1 LRTHA
6 TKKAITSSGR
16 RFAGEQV
23 KYATAFLGW
32 LAGNDSTLKTCN
44 QANIDTWHAEH
55 SEHDR
60 SRLRGFLLWCMAS
73 KLTRQLRLPTQTI
86 RRNAPLPQRQRMDL
100 LGRLLADP
108 ELPLRARVAGII
120 VLLYAQPVTRI
131 VRLTVDDVIRD
142 EDQVL
147 LRLGEPPAP
156 VPGPAADLLLSW
168 IDNRDNMNTATNPSS
183 NWLFPGRRAGQPIH
197 PDVLAGM
204 VNDLGILATVG
215 RGAAIRQHVLEMPP
229 SVVADAL
236 GYHPVTTA
244 RLAAQAGSTWSRYA
258 PGDHTRS

>member
-1 LRTHA
+1 MVTSAATCHDRALRIRGRCADCGDDRVLPGLRTDDDVPICTDCA
-6 TKKAITSSGR
+6 GFTTSFR
-16 RFAGEQV
+16 GEQV

-32 LAGNDSTLKTCN
+32 LAGNERTLKTCN
-44 QANIDTWHAEH
+44 QANIDTWHAHH

-86 RRNAPLPQRQRMDL
+86 RRNAPLPQRQRIDL

-147 LRLGEPPAP
+147 LRLGEPPSP

-168 IDNRDNMNTATNPSS
+168 IDNRDNMNTATNPTS
-183 NWLFPGRRAGQPIH
+183 N
-197 PDVLAGM
+197 
-204 VNDLGILATVG
+204 
-215 RGAAIRQHVLEMPP
+215 
-229 SVVADAL
+229 
-236 GYHPVTTA
+236 
-244 RLAAQAGSTWSRYA
+244 
-258 PGDHTRS
+258 